1 MADINGSNGWDTYQ
15 KLVLSKLDDLQSGVD
30 KTNEHF
36 WAHVKESNEKF
47 VAIDKDKAVQE
58 ALAAGH
64 AKFWATVGAG
74 VSIILGILGD
84 WILFG
89 RGK

>member
-15 KLVLSKLDDLQSGVD
+15 KLVLSKLDDLQSSVD

-47 VAIDKDKAVQE
+47 VVIDKDKAVQE